1 MAESVEC
8 FPIPIPCH
16 VLHAM
21 EAKITTEDK
30 FGLKYKFDKDEP
42 VEGEEKVVYK
52 VRVQDPSI
60 EEEMMR
66 MLEGN
71 NTDLLDTMVLNI
83 SDTLIHKDKSARY
96 IQGFVKGGELCL
108 FPYFVGWL

>member
-1 MAESVEC
+1 M
-8 FPIPIPCH
+8 
-16 VLHAM
+16 
-21 EAKITTEDK
+21 
-30 FGLKYKFDKDEP
+30 
-42 VEGEEKVVYK
+42 EGEEKVLYK

-60 EEEMMR
+60 EEEMKR

-96 IQGFVKGGELCL
+96 NISIRSK
-108 FPYFVGWL
+108 